1 MLLARNSWSQQYG
14 GRSTGNS
21 LVSEPRPAFCCLQ
34 YVMVWEQGYNENFV
48 HLYSIFHFVYTSS
61 SHSLPPHS
69 HTHMHTCTHSMEQK
83 CSEACSSVEREIE
96 DQCEHWV
103 AELESGGNVKF
114 TAGDPSLPW
123 YKSCSDLTTS
133 RFSVADVEVCV
144 CVCVCVCV
152 WVCVCVGQQLLQTV
166 NKSFGLLFH
175 MFFLGAGDF
184 WHPSGGCG

>member
-1 MLLARNSWSQQYG
+1 MK
-14 GRSTGNS
+14 
-21 LVSEPRPAFCCLQ
+21 
-34 YVMVWEQGYNENFV
+34 
-48 HLYSIFHFVYTSS
+48 TSCICTAYFILCIPPPLTP
-61 SHSLPPHS
+61 SLPHF

-83 CSEACSSVEREIE
+83 CSEACSSVERKIE

-144 CVCVCVCV
+144 CGCGWVCVHACVCVCVCV
-152 WVCVCVGQQLLQTV
+152 CVRTCMRVCVCVGVCVGQQLLQTV